1 LIVSVTVAVCA
12 SAPLVPLIVSVRV
25 PRATLRWV
33 VTVSVDVD
41 VWFGLNVPAA
51 RAGTSVTLRLTEP
64 PNPLTGF
71 TAIA

>member
-1 LIVSVTVAVCA
+1 M
-12 SAPLVPLIVSVRV
+12 PLIVSVRV

-33 VTVSVDVD
+33 VTVSVDVVV